1 MPTPVKPFTVISNER
16 KSHRTKAELQLRKQ
30 AEAST
35 LTGKRLK
42 ERKEVKDNP
51 IAHKEFKR
59 VQKLLR
65 AIEKDDG
72 IYESVINRYC
82 LIQSEIVEFEQS
94 KIKYEEMLENLIEEH
109 KNGNINFL
117 EFMQEYND
125 LQKTRL
131 STDKAIQQKRKML
144 FDIEKENIMT
154 IASALRS
161 IPKKV
166 EKKKNPLKDILSG

>member
-1 MPTPVKPFTVISNER
+1 M
-16 KSHRTKAELQLRKQ
+16 
-30 AEAST
+30 
-35 LTGKRLK
+35 
-42 ERKEVKDNP
+42 
-51 IAHKEFKR
+51 
-59 VQKLLR
+59 QKLLR
-65 AIEKDDG
+65 AIEKDDR

-82 LIQSEIVEFEQS
+82 LIQAEIVEFEQS
-94 KIKYEEMLENLIEEH
+94 KIKYQEMLENLIEEH
-109 KNGNINFL
+109 KSGNINFL

-125 LQKTRL
+125 LQKTIL

-166 EKKKNPLKDILSG
+166 EKKKNPLQDILSG